1 MPLEKKQRT
10 GLAKKTLTK
19 QQKHTKKTV
28 VPTPKP
34 LNKKQ
39 RVQKSTNKDTEL
51 QDTSTKPLSQKT
63 KARTKSTQP
72 LSKPVEKKKKSF
84 SLFKK
89 KPTETTNKRILRTTI
104 KDENSDMKDATST
117 IDKLRLALLYRDKE
131 SGKKD
136 RRLLEEERKYN
147 NKQQALH
154 ATCKKFLLN
163 SLDWF
168 ENENIEGK
176 KYLKVQV
183 DPKFDSVLYDILN
196 SIQFESYS
204 WIEEDRN
211 EDLIA
216 LGAAVPRVIVFSVR
230 YISN

>member
-1 MPLEKKQRT
+1 MPLEKKQHV
-10 GLAKKTLTK
+10 GNSKKPLTK
-19 QQKHTKKTV
+19 QQKTTKKTIS
-28 VPTPKP
+28 PTSKP
-34 LNKKQ
+34 LNQK
-39 RVQKSTNKDTEL
+39 QKSQSQSNTD
-51 QDTSTKPLSQKT
+51 TKPQNKPTKPVSQKAKPKT
-63 KARTKSTQP
+63 LAP
-72 LSKPVEKKKKSF
+72 KPVKKKKKS
-84 SLFKK
+84 LNPFKRK
-89 KPTETTNKRILRTTI
+89 VKETTSKRVLRTTI

-136 RRLLEEERKYN
+136 RRLLETERKYN
-147 NKQQALH
+147 NKQQALY

-163 SLDWF
+163 SLEWF
-168 ENENIEGK
+168 ENEPIEGK
-176 KYLKVQV
+176 EYLKLQV

-216 LGAAVPRVIVFSVR
+216 LGASVPRVIVFSVR
-230 YISN
+230 YISS